1 MTTVVYTVAVQL
13 PPLPPEI
20 RAVEV
25 PEDVMKSIS
34 PMEAPQGAL
43 FLAKQPDTALPE
55 KLSGSRVSGPGGGPG
70 PGQRG
75 HHPPHCRR
83 L

>member
-1 MTTVVYTVAVQL
+1 MVYTVAVQL

-43 FLAKQPDTALPE
+43 FLAKQPDT
-55 KLSGSRVSGPGGGPG
+55 GSAGKAVRQPVSGPGGGPG
-70 PGQRG
+70 PGNVGTILRTG
-75 HHPPHCRR
+75 RR